1 MCQPEKF
8 EPQGVGRTQAIESSI
23 AAHVAPVGQAEAETA
38 FAAVLLST
46 GAHLAVA
53 PSVCKAGAGYTP
65 VASTLAVPYWHRNAG
80 WRID

>member
-46 GAHLAVA
+46 GVLRVVA
-53 PSVCKAGAGYTP
+53 PSVCKAGTGYTP
-65 VASTLAVPYWHRNAG
+65 TASDLVAPGWH
-80 WRID
+80 